1 MGRSNKKPAM
11 NKGIL
16 QQMSEAGEAHD
27 DETPDILKDIRGAIF
42 DTSMKVGHRS
52 YMIVHVEDH
61 WRLVRIT
68 RTNGP
73 VDQVEIQNITNE
85 NYRKPTK
92 HERAALHAMFN
103 PEG

>member
-1 MGRSNKKPAM
+1 MGKSHKKPDM
-11 NKGIL
+11 SKGIL
-16 QQMSEAGEAHD
+16 QQMSESPWSSDGE
-27 DETPDILKDIRGAIF
+27 PSDILQDIRDAIF
-42 DTSMKVGHRS
+42 ETSMKVGHRS
-52 YMIVHVEDH
+52 YMIVHIGDH
-61 WRLVRIT
+61 WRMVRIT

-103 PEG
+103 PKG